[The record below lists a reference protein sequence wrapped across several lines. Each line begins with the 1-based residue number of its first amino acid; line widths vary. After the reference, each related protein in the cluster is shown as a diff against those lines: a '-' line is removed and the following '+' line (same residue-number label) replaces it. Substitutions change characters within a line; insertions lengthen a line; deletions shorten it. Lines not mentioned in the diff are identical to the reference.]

1 MPDQELTAHEKTAI
15 RHHFDGFME
24 ILNSKDPKRIA
35 AKFDKDAVFVGA
47 AGMSVGRDAIQKR
60 FAHNFER
67 RFKGATMKLTNL
79 DPLTKIGAD
88 LVAGGGNCLAL
99 DLVKNSGDPVQPLK
113 SNLVMTL
120 VNRNG
125 EWLFKTLAIVNETAA
140 GH

>member
-1 MPDQELTAHEKTAI
+1 MPDNELTAQEKTDL

-24 ILNSKDPKRIA
+24 ILNSKDAKKIA

-47 AGMSVGRDAIQKR
+47 AGISVGRDAIQKR

-79 DPLTKIGAD
+79 EPLAKIGAG
-88 LVAGGGNCLAL
+88 LVAGGGSCLAGNIL
-99 DLVKNSGDPVQPLK
+99 KETGDPVQPLK

-125 EWLFKTLAIVNETAA
+125 EWLFHTLAIVNETAH